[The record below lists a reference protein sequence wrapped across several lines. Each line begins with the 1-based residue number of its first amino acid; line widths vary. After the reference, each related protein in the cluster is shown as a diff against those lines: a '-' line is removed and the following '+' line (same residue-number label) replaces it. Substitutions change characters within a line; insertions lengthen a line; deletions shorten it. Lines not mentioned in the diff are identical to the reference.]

1 VTVRRGRSSAST
13 WASTLGVVLGVCLIA
28 AGGLVLYA
36 ESRLSSLVLGGLGES
51 FSTRLY
57 SAPYALAD
65 GSTAPPERVL
75 ARLERLDYRRVAGEP
90 AGPGE
95 FEWQPPGQL
104 TVWLRGFDAPVGKV
118 EAGRRD
124 LEWRGDRWSL
134 STSSAP
140 VVFEP
145 ELAAELSGAKK
156 VRREPA
162 ASEEIPDALK
172 HAVIAAE
179 DRRFYS
185 HWGIDPRGIARAL
198 WHDVSGR
205 AGLQGGSTITQQ
217 LSKNLF
223 LTPKRTFKRKLAEAG
238 LALYLEL
245 RFSKDRILT
254 LYLNDIYLGQQG
266 PVSVAGVKAAARF
279 YFGKRLNEL
288 TIAECATIAGLI
300 CSPYRYNPFRDP
312 EQALSRRDFVLGNM
326 RDEGFITDAQL
337 EQERARPLGVKESPQ
352 APGQARDADYF
363 SAEVVRQLLPRFGEE
378 TLYRHGLAIY
388 TTMDALLQRDAQR
401 AVSAARPQAALVA
414 IDPANGNVL
423 ALSGGRDFARSQFN
437 RATQARRQPGS
448 AFKPF
453 VYGAALERGL
463 TAATILEDKPRQ
475 YARDLSSGTWDP
487 RNYEGVYF
495 GTATVRQALAH
506 SLNAATLDLEQ
517 KIGVPAVVEFARRMG
532 IESPLREDLGL
543 ALGDSEVTLLE
554 LTAAYAPF
562 ADGGFRSPPRLVV
575 AVVDAEGSVL
585 EDEPPRRDSV
595 LDAATAFLMT
605 SLLQSV
611 VAQGTGKP
619 LAAWGWSRPTAAKTG
634 TTNDGRDAWFVGY
647 TPSLLAGAWVGDDQ
661 HRSIRATGAKNALPV
676 WVTFMK
682 AASQDF
688 ERLDFSRPAGLVD
701 VVIDPQSGLRA
712 VSGCPQRVTEIFKD
726 GTQPTQDCPLHAGGI
741 KGFFRRW
748 FGR

>member
-1 VTVRRGRSSAST
+1 MTVRRGRSSAST

-300 CSPYRYNPFRDP
+300 RSPYRYNPFRDP

-712 VSGCPQRVTEIFKD
+712 VSGYPQRVTEIFKD